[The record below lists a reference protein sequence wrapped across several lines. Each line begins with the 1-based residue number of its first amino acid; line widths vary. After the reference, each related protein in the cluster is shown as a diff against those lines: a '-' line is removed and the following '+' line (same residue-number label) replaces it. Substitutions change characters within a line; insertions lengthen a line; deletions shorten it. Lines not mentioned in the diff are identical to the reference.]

1 MLEHDKN
8 KRALSQAASWFV
20 KWVLN
25 NKAVSVL
32 IIVLLILLNLLLLPK
47 VSFIFQPFVAFFD
60 VMGLPLIMAGV
71 FYYLLNPLIDWMETK
86 NIPRTAS
93 ISIVFIVIAGFL
105 AWGIATLIPIIR
117 EQLMGLIDNWQD
129 YLNTFISQIDNFFQ
143 NDLLSRLQTQ
153 LMGGTEPLSTSITG
167 QTDNVVDS
175 TVTGL
180 GSVFGVLSTT
190 LLALITTP
198 FILFYLL
205 KDGHHLPYH
214 IMKLVPSNMREHSYL
229 LLREMNLQ
237 ISQYIRG
244 QLLVAFFVGLMFWI
258 GFSII
263 GLKYALTLGIMA
275 GALNLIPFLG
285 SFIAFIPIVII
296 AIVVHSPIM
305 LVKVLVVFFIEQTL
319 EGRVF
324 QPLILGSNL
333 QIHPI
338 TIIAVLLTAGNLFGV
353 VGVILGIPVYAV
365 SKVIFSHLFSWYQR
379 YTGLYDDP
387 FNPAPKPPVSEKK
400 KKKQL
405 SLKRKLRQ
413 PK

>member
-1 MLEHDKN
+1 MEHDKN

-47 VSFIFQPFVAFFD
+47 VGFVFQPFVAFFD

-93 ISIVFIVIAGFL
+93 ISIVFIVIAGLL

-129 YLNTFISQIDNFFQ
+129 YMNTFISQVDSFFQ

-153 LMGGTEPLSTSITG
+153 LMGSTETLSTSITG
-167 QTDNVVDS
+167 QTENVVGS

-214 IMKLVPSNMREHSYL
+214 MMKLVPSKMRENSYL

-263 GLKYALTLGIMA
+263 GLKYALTLGILA

-285 SFIAFIPIVII
+285 SFIAFVPIVII

-305 LVKVLVVFFIEQTL
+305 LAKVLVVFFIEQTL

-338 TIIAVLLTAGNLFGV
+338 TIIAVLLTAGNLFGIP
-353 VGVILGIPVYAV
+353 GVILGIPAYAV
-365 SKVIFSHLFSWYQR
+365 IKVVLVHLFSWYQR

-387 FNPAPKPPVSEKK
+387 SNPAPKPPVSEKK

-405 SLKRKLRQ
+405 SLKRKLR
-413 PK
+413 PTK

>member
-1 MLEHDKN
+1 MEQDKN
-8 KRALSQAASWFV
+8 KNALSHAASWFV

-32 IIVLLILLNLLLLPK
+32 VIVLLILLNLLLLPK
-47 VSFIFQPFVAFFD
+47 VSFIFQPLIAFFD

-71 FYYLLNPLIDWMETK
+71 LYYLLNPLIDWMETK
-86 NIPRTAS
+86 NIPRAGG
-93 ISIVFIVIAGFL
+93 ISVVFVVIIGLL

-117 EQLMGLIDNWQD
+117 EQTLSLLDNWQD
-129 YLNTFISQIDNFFQ
+129 YLTSFISQIDAFFQ
-143 NDLLSRLQTQ
+143 SDVLSQLQMQLTGNDDS
-153 LMGGTEPLSTSITG
+153 LSTSITD
-167 QTDNVVDS
+167 QADDVVDT
-175 TVTGL
+175 TVTGI
-180 GSVFGVLSTT
+180 GSVFGILSTT
-190 LLALITTP
+190 VLAVITTP

-214 IMKLVPSNMREHSYL
+214 IMKLVPSKMREHTYL

-263 GLKYALTLGIMA
+263 GLEYALTLGILA

-285 SFIAFIPIVII
+285 TFIAFFPIVII
-296 AIVVHSPIM
+296 AIVLHPPLM
-305 LVKVLVVFFIEQTL
+305 LAKVLVVFFIEQTL
-319 EGRVF
+319 EGRLI

-333 QIHPI
+333 NIHPV
-338 TIIAVLLTAGNLFGV
+338 TIIAVLLTAGNLFGIP
-353 VGVILGIPVYAV
+353 GVILGIPAYAV
-365 SKVIFSHLFSWYQR
+365 SKVILVHLFNWYQT
-379 YTGLYDDP
+379 YTGLYDDDY
-387 FNPAPKPPVSEKK
+387 NPAPKPLISEKK

-405 SLKRKLRQ
+405 SLKKKLQ
-413 PK
+413 

>member
-1 MLEHDKN
+1 MEHDKN

-47 VSFIFQPFVAFFD
+47 VSFVFQPFVAFFD

-93 ISIVFIVIAGFL
+93 ISIVFIVIAGLL

-129 YLNTFISQIDNFFQ
+129 YMNTFISQVDSFFQ

-153 LMGGTEPLSTSITG
+153 LMGSTEPLSTSITG
-167 QTDNVVDS
+167 QTENVVGS

-214 IMKLVPSNMREHSYL
+214 MMKLVPSKMRENSYL

-263 GLKYALTLGIMA
+263 GLKYALTLGILA

-305 LVKVLVVFFIEQTL
+305 LAKVLVVFFIEQTL

-338 TIIAVLLTAGNLFGV
+338 TIIAVLLTAGNLFGIP
-353 VGVILGIPVYAV
+353 GVILGIPAYAV
-365 SKVIFSHLFSWYQR
+365 IKVVLVHLFSWYQR

-387 FNPAPKPPVSEKK
+387 SNPAPKPPVSEKK

-405 SLKRKLRQ
+405 SLKKKLR
-413 PK
+413 